1 MPLACGRVFVVKIPN
16 VGLRTIFPSD
26 VKGPDRKPQ
35 LHRWLGCNEPVKV
48 KMGAPIDSLNGYYL
62 IVSGAK
68 RAAQQIAYAANSEQ
82 AGVPK
87 TSGSRAS
94 HQPE

>member
-1 MPLACGRVFVVKIPN
+1 MPLACGRVFVVQIPN

-48 KMGAPIDSLNGYYL
+48 KMGTPIDSLNGYYP
-62 IVSGAK
+62 IVSGEK
-68 RAAQQIAYAANSEQ
+68 RAAQQIDYALNS
-82 AGVPK
+82 
-87 TSGSRAS
+87 
-94 HQPE
+94 